1 MKNKKIF
8 YSIIICIILIC
19 GLLLFNNHLNSTIY
33 NPGINDDLSS
43 LTVEEGGK
51 YTILYDTQAHEFYLT
66 QVHNEKL
73 SDELFL
79 LGDKPYNFVHEKN
92 QTLKLVSQDQTIT
105 FHNQKYT
112 KQKTVNNHIETLGLV
127 EISFEVNDVVQITN
141 NQYPV
146 GCKIPLEQYNHFIAI
161 DITQTE

>member
-51 YTILYDTQAHEFYLT
+51 YIILYDTQAHEFYLT

-79 LGDKPYNFVHEKN
+79 LGDKPYNFVHEKKPN
-92 QTLKLVSQDQTIT
+92 IK
-105 FHNQKYT
+105 
-112 KQKTVNNHIETLGLV
+112 
-127 EISFEVNDVVQITN
+127 ISFTRSN
-141 NQYPV
+141 Y
-146 GCKIPLEQYNHFIAI
+146 YFS
-161 DITQTE
+161 